1 MCVGGVLQEGRG
13 LEVYVGFWEW
23 EVRCSFRDLG
33 TVSIPAGIVCLDKV
47 ILSFET
53 ALP

>member
-13 LEVYVGFWEW
+13 LGVHVGFWEW
-23 EVRCSFRDLG
+23 EVRCNFIDLC
-33 TVSIPAGIVCLDKV
+33 TVSIPAGIVCLDKI